1 MLVSSSGGCAAS
13 DKRNGKLARMTMH
26 GRNLVPASRPAAIGA
41 SAQNLGLLLGLL
53 LLTGTPAPEAMFV

>member
-1 MLVSSSGGCAAS
+1 MFRLG
-13 DKRNGKLARMTMH
+13 KRNGKLARMTMH
-26 GRNLVPASRPAAIGA
+26 GHNQVPAARSAAFGA